1 MISTSFARRVVCATC
16 FIRECQCSSPLPR
29 PGPDGDQ
36 RESENMSSVWK
47 AFRSPAMQH
56 KSWLHE
62 LEVEYAKSTFDTD
75 PFEPQPDAARTIF
88 PFWVQA

>member
-1 MISTSFARRVVCATC
+1 
-16 FIRECQCSSPLPR
+16 
-29 PGPDGDQ
+29 
-36 RESENMSSVWK
+36 
-47 AFRSPAMQH
+47 MQH
-56 KSWLHE
+56 KLSWLHE